1 MQSPHWVK
9 LKSSATFNMEQHLR
23 EQEEEKLQQIRD
35 KDKSQQSAVA
45 SSVVKQKLAEVILK
59 KKKQALERTSSNPL
73 SSPPVAYRELA
84 PDPSVSLQP
93 LLSSPPQTLSEG
105 PDEPPLRR
113 ATSEPNLKVKHKLK
127 KHLHTRKSPLTR
139 KESAPPTIK
148 HRGPDTLD
156 SSPSSSSTPVSG
168 CSSPNDSLPNENGVL
183 PPAGSL
189 THEHGACTRALTSQ
203 GCDVVEEQPG
213 PVIGQDAQSTRLRGF
228 YSQTVLWLISPSR
241 LPPPSP
247 PSRWGFLL
255 TLSPDGNDGEGTDG
269 PDGNDGEGTDG
280 SDDSPDGNDGDGTDG
295 NDGEGTDGP
304 DDSSDGNGTDGSVDS
319 PDGNDGEGTDG
330 SDDSPDGNGTDGSV
344 DSPDGNDGEGTDGSD
359 DSPDGNDG
367 DSTDGNDGNGTDGSD
382 DSPDGNDGDGIDGN
396 DGEGTDGSDDS
407 PDGNGTD
414 GSDESPDGNDGDGTD
429 GSDESPDGNDGEGNC
444 DSHDDG
450 HGDDVLIIM
459 MVLMV
464 MMMMM
469 MVEGDVGSLK
479 LGRVPLVSG
488 GSQVL
493 LPLGVEEQSA
503 PLLQP
508 VLILE
513 PSGLVHTP
521 LLAVPG
527 LGPVPLQ
534 FSAPAGPH
542 KPLSRTRSEPL
553 PQSPRAL
560 HTHLLQQQHS
570 AQLLERLKQQTYLGK
585 LMSKSSEKPRLRQ
598 IPSEDMDSEEVGPSA
613 SDAHQRVESLR
624 EAESQEEQLNLQQTL
639 ILNQSRLWETQKQ
652 LQQLRRQTAHMETLA
667 VPMMLGG
674 VHRPLSRTQSSPA
687 STSLTLPEK
696 TMPIATATE
705 PHSQPRFTTE
715 GSDQK
720 RPQLRGVRSEP
731 ATAQRGQIRN
741 GHSSEGSDQNRP
753 QLRGVR
759 SELIRAQRGLVYDSQ
774 MLKHQ
779 CTCGDNSSHPEHA
792 GRIQSIWSRLQERGL
807 RGQCESIR
815 GRKATLEELQSVH
828 TERHVL
834 LYGTNPLNRLKLDN
848 RNLAGILSQRMF
860 VMLPCGGVGVDN
872 DTIWNEMHTSTA
884 SRMAA
889 GSVTEL
895 AFRVA
900 KGELKNGFA
909 VVRPPGHHADPSN
922 PIVCLLC
929 VGFCFFNS
937 VAIAAK
943 QLQQKLNVTKI
954 LIVDWDVHHGNGT
967 QEIFYNDPNVLY
979 ISLHRY
985 DNGNFFPGSGSP
997 AEVGSGAGE
1006 GFNVNVAW
1014 TGGLEPPMGDAEY
1027 LAAFRTVVMP
1037 IAQEFA
1043 PDMVLVSSGFD
1054 AAEGHP
1060 APLGGYKVTAKCFGF
1075 LTRQLMALYFNS
1087 LATLLEGVWFWLWRG
1102 DPFPEEVLLQKPNTN
1117 GVLSLQRVLQIQ
1129 SQYWSCL
1136 KPLVGSVG
1144 LSFLGAQKGD
1154 CEETDAVKA
1163 LASLS
1168 VGVLTSKSSCISK
1181 KRDGIWKFPG

>member
-1 MQSPHWVK
+1 MYTRLADGSCAAGLIIESDQRDSHCWGVAESSLSSPTGPAPMDLRVGERLVRPGSDTAFLSPLHPPLLLSPFNPQHCSQYSQSQLQHIQH
-9 LKSSATFNMEQHLR
+9 LNMEQRLR
-23 EQEEEKLQQIRD
+23 DQEQAKQQLQQLKH

-45 SSVVKQKLAEVILK
+45 SAVVKKKLAEVILN
-59 KKKQALERTSSNPL
+59 KQKAVLERTNSNPL
-73 SSPPVAYRELA
+73 SSPSVAYRELV
-84 PDPSVSLQP
+84 PDPSASLQP
-93 LLSSPPQTLSEG
+93 LLSSAKPNLSEG
-105 PDEPPLRR
+105 PNEPPLRR
-113 ATSEPNLKVKHKLK
+113 ATSEPNLKVKHRLK
-127 KHLHTRKSPLTR
+127 KHLNTRKSPLTR
-139 KESAPPTIK
+139 KESAPATVK
-148 HRGPDTLD
+148 HRIPDTLD

-183 PPAGSL
+183 PPTASLSHEAQRLLLQDGSL
-189 THEHGACTRALTSQ
+189 AHFTVQNPSSLPTITLGLPANAKAESDLSSLKMDR
-203 GCDVVEEQPG
+203 V
-213 PVIGQDAQSTRLRGF
+213 PVI
-228 YSQTVLWLISPSR
+228 P
-241 LPPPSP
+241 
-247 PSRWGFLL
+247 
-255 TLSPDGNDGEGTDG
+255 
-269 PDGNDGEGTDG
+269 
-280 SDDSPDGNDGDGTDG
+280 
-295 NDGEGTDGP
+295 
-304 DDSSDGNGTDGSVDS
+304 
-319 PDGNDGEGTDG
+319 
-330 SDDSPDGNGTDGSV
+330 
-344 DSPDGNDGEGTDGSD
+344 
-359 DSPDGNDG
+359 
-367 DSTDGNDGNGTDGSD
+367 
-382 DSPDGNDGDGIDGN
+382 
-396 DGEGTDGSDDS
+396 
-407 PDGNGTD
+407 
-414 GSDESPDGNDGDGTD
+414 
-429 GSDESPDGNDGEGNC
+429 
-444 DSHDDG
+444 
-450 HGDDVLIIM
+450 
-459 MVLMV
+459 
-464 MMMMM
+464 
-469 MVEGDVGSLK
+469 
-479 LGRVPLVSG
+479 G

-493 LPLGVEEQSA
+493 VPMSVEEQTAS
-503 PLLQP
+503 LMQP

-513 PSGLVHTP
+513 PSGLLHAP

-534 FSAPAGPH
+534 FSASGPH

-553 PQSPRAL
+553 PQSPRTL
-560 HTHLLQQQHS
+560 HSHLLQQHHNT
-570 AQLLERLKQQTYLGK
+570 QLLERLKQQTHLGK

-598 IPSEDMDSEEVGPSA
+598 IPSEDMDSEEVGPSVG
-613 SDAHQRVESLR
+613 DDHQCRVRLESYR
-624 EAESQEEQLNLQQTL
+624 ELESQEDPINLQHAL

-674 VHRPLSRTQSSPA
+674 AHRPLSRTQSSPA
-687 STSLTLPEK
+687 STSLTLPDK
-696 TMPIATATE
+696 PLPLTTTTE
-705 PHSQPRFTTE
+705 PPQSQTRFTT
-715 GSDQK
+715 
-720 RPQLRGVRSEP
+720 
-731 ATAQRGQIRN
+731 
-741 GHSSEGSDQNRP
+741 
-753 QLRGVR
+753 
-759 SELIRAQRGLVYDSQ
+759 GLVYDSQ

-848 RNLAGILSQRMF
+848 RKLAGILSQRMF

-922 PIVCLLC
+922 PM
-929 VGFCFFNS
+929 GFCFFNS

-943 QLQQKLNVTKI
+943 QLQQKLSASKI

-967 QEIFYNDPNVLY
+967 QDIFYNDPSILY

-985 DNGNFFPGSGSP
+985 DNGNFFPGSGGP

-1037 IAQEFA
+1037 IAQEFS
-1043 PDMVLVSSGFD
+1043 PDVVLVSSGFD

-1075 LTRQLMALYFNS
+1075 LTRQLMT
-1087 LATLLEGVWFWLWRG
+1087 LAGGRVVLALEGGHDLTAICDASEACVSALLG
-1102 DPFPEEVLLQKPNTN
+1102 LEEPLPESTLHQMPNAN
-1117 GVLSLQRVLQIQ
+1117 GVLSLQRVIQIQ
-1129 SQYWSCL
+1129 SQYWSSL
-1136 KPLVGSVG
+1136 KPLMSTVGM
-1144 LSFLGAQKGD
+1144 SFLGAQRKD
-1154 CEETDAVKA
+1154 CEETDTVNAM
-1163 LASLS
+1163 ASLS
-1168 VGVLTSKSSCISK
+1168 VGVMTSKSLADEPMEHDDDSL
-1181 KRDGIWKFPG
+1181 